1 MGEVEPACGILDV
14 RASASALSS
23 PLILSTLHS
32 PTSITQS
39 LTHLQ
44 IPAPSMHTPRHPVC
58 PQACA
63 TRGGLP
69 TRCHLPLDAAPQEM
83 ACPPVDA
90 ASLVLSRAAS
100 GGLPASRRCA
110 LVSLASL
117 HYALATPGARL
128 EMACSRGCPPRSH
141 TSTLTHVHA
150 HITLTQDPR
159 RLSHGFLL
167 AREEP
172 IAQLATGDS
181 VIYGNFNCITARRTS
196 GIAESCVMSVQF
208 RERRASLCTR
218 FRRVDAQ
225 SRRTRSM
232 TRKACARAVATKRNT
247 QIAYDGRPATK
258 GIALSSR
265 SLCELGSQTPTYIGC

>member
-1 MGEVEPACGILDV
+1 VGEVEPACGILDV

-110 LVSLASL
+110 LVFSLASL

-159 RLSHGFLL
+159 RLSHGFLRNGPL
-167 AREEP
+167 QMLHAAGWSTRREGP
-172 IAQLATGDS
+172 H
-181 VIYGNFNCITARRTS
+181 GNVQSEGRPKPND
-196 GIAESCVMSVQF
+196 EST
-208 RERRASLCTR
+208 L
-218 FRRVDAQ
+218 
-225 SRRTRSM
+225 M
-232 TRKACARAVATKRNT
+232 TRRLLPAWPVG
-247 QIAYDGRPATK
+247 AYSANPTPFS
-258 GIALSSR
+258 LPPSS
-265 SLCELGSQTPTYIGC
+265 SPQASDNPGGTCLG